1 MKRIMLMNAL
11 RQIAE
16 SLGYRF
22 LAGREERLAPLTRGL
37 PAVWVTPLRL
47 RKAEGRAWRR
57 DTYAVRLRL
66 IALSVSQEPEAGWQT
81 LEADASRMFTQLG
94 QAAGVRYVEG
104 LKVTPD
110 EQPVVLREAVSVTAE
125 FDAVVCYYQA

>member
-47 RKAEGRAWRR
+47 RKAEGRA
-57 DTYAVRLRL
+57 
-66 IALSVSQEPEAGWQT
+66 
-81 LEADASRMFTQLG
+81 
-94 QAAGVRYVEG
+94 
-104 LKVTPD
+104 
-110 EQPVVLREAVSVTAE
+110 
-125 FDAVVCYYQA
+125 

>member
-1 MKRIMLMNAL
+1 MLMNAL

-66 IALSVSQEPEAGWQT
+66 IAPSVSQEPEAGWQT
-81 LEADASRMFTQLG
+81 LGGLEMFHAQADAQFFLWTGEHLPATAR
-94 QAAGVRYVEG
+94 QALEAA
-104 LKVTPD
+104 
-110 EQPVVLREAVSVTAE
+110 LRDGEE
-125 FDAVVCYYQA
+125 RR

>member
-1 MKRIMLMNAL
+1 MLMNAL

-22 LAGREERLAPLTRGL
+22 LAGREEQLAPLTRGL

-66 IALSVSQEPEAGWQT
+66 IAPSVSQEPEAGWQT